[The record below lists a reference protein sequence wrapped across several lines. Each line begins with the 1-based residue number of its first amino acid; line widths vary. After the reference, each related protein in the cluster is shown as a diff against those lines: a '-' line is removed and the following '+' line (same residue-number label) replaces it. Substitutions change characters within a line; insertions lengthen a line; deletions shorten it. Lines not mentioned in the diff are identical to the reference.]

1 MTVFDAENCS
11 LPEMLE
17 SKGRSAGYLLIS
29 GCNFTMLSG
38 RFPQRFLRQMT
49 SPDVFAMLV
58 QSAEPSLDFNQLP
71 MHEFRARQLAHCQVP
86 SVFDVPPWF
95 LHRFQ
100 GIPWHSMAFPS
111 LG

>member
-1 MTVFDAENCS
+1 
-11 LPEMLE
+11 
-17 SKGRSAGYLLIS
+17 
-29 GCNFTMLSG
+29 
-38 RFPQRFLRQMT
+38 MT

-86 SVFDVPPWF
+86 SVFDVPLLLWF
-95 LHRFQ
+95 LHTLPVTA
-100 GIPWHSMAFPS
+100 GIPIKVVSC